1 MQWSWLRLL
10 SPARS
15 LGQRGEAVAAR
26 FLKKKGYRIVA
37 RSHRSAIGELDLV
50 AVDPRDRRGPTLVFV
65 EVKTRSGQ
73 SAGFPEEAVGR
84 EKQLKLSQLAVQYR
98 ARYQLME
105 TPARFDVIA
114 VLWQADSG
122 KPEVTHFEDAFDCVF
137 DIS

>member
-1 MQWSWLRLL
+1 M
-10 SPARS
+10 
-15 LGQRGEAVAAR
+15 AAR

-84 EKQLKLSQLAVQYR
+84 EKQRKLSKLAVQYR
-98 ARYQLME
+98 VRYQLME

-114 VLWQADSG
+114 VLWQADSR
-122 KPEVTHFEDAFDCVF
+122 KPEVTHIEDAFDCMF